1 MNESEWNELQK
12 VWKSLPPKAEP
23 VAIELERLRRRRRWF
38 AVEIFVEGV
47 IAVAGLSVAAW
58 LIARGGER
66 LVVGGIAICVFV
78 AVVCAL
84 SAWAR
89 LAPRSNP
96 DDAVG
101 RAVAV
106 ARQHAVVRVRL
117 AAATI
122 WGLVAGMVFHD
133 WQPGAGLIQISSA
146 SVTPRWLTAEV
157 RHKMFS
163 YPFDE
168 IGCQMVVLEVSAANT
183 RMVRIAKAFGFTAH
197 FIQRLRGRNEDG
209 YVFTLTDDA
218 WRNSTFTRKHH
229 GQTQSTDAA

>member
-1 MNESEWNELQK
+1 MRLLFGCSAQ
-12 VWKSLPPKAEP
+12 
-23 VAIELERLRRRRRWF
+23 VAQF
-38 AVEIFVEGV
+38 
-47 IAVAGLSVAAW
+47 VAGLISGCD
-58 LIARGGER
+58 GGFGNCKAIG
-66 LVVGGIAICVFV
+66 VV
-78 AVVCAL
+78 
-84 SAWAR
+84 
-89 LAPRSNP
+89 
-96 DDAVG
+96 DED
-101 RAVAV
+101 
-106 ARQHAVVRVRL
+106 
-117 AAATI
+117 TDE
-122 WGLVAGMVFHD
+122 LVAGMVFHD

-168 IGCQMVVLEVSAANT
+168 IGCQMVVLEVSATNT